1 MLLQKTK
8 LLELEI
14 FKAKYKFDVYS
25 KFMLIIIFGY
35 INI

>member
-1 MLLQKTK
+1 MFLQKIK

-14 FKAKYKFDVYS
+14 FKVKYKFNVYS
-25 KFMLIIIFGY
+25 KFMLIKIFGY